1 MKSTLAP
8 AVLAVAL
15 ALGGCAGAP
24 GLPSGAATISRPM
37 SDISPATPADA
48 RARVHVE
55 LGMAYFEVGRYD
67 VALDEAKIA
76 LGDSPSYAPAYH
88 LLGLAYMYVEEHG
101 AARENFERALRE
113 APGDPDFNNSYG
125 WFLCSQGQ
133 ERAGLEH
140 LALAARNPYYR
151 HQTRPLTNAGLCHL
165 RLGEAAADFADRHGI
180 GLAYATPRALI
191 ESAEVDAV
199 YIATPPS
206 SHASLG
212 NLVARAGKPCC
223 IEKPMSVRLH
233 EADSYVGMLEHRS
246 DVTAA
251 GGQHLEL
258 ADGQGARFGPQGV
271 VPDTLAPQTASAW
284 RRGLLEAHDL
294 PLGEVIALLELSRD
308 IA

>member
-24 GLPSGAATISRPM
+24 GVPSSAAMISRPM
-37 SDISPATPADA
+37 SDNNPATPADA

-67 VALDEAKIA
+67 VALDEARIA
-76 LGDSPSYAPAYH
+76 LNDSPSYAPAYH

-133 ERAGLEH
+133 EREDLER
-140 LALAARNPYYR
+140 LAVAARNPYYR

-165 RLGEAAADFADRHGI
+165 RLGE
-180 GLAYATPRALI
+180 
-191 ESAEVDAV
+191 ESAAEAQFQRAV
-199 YIATPPS
+199 QADPENAQALYLLADIAYR
-206 SHASLG
+206 G
-212 NLVARAGKPCC
+212 GRYEQARSQL
-223 IEKPMSVRLH
+223 IRLH
-233 EADSYVGMLEHRS
+233 QAH
-246 DVTAA
+246 
-251 GGQHLEL
+251 
-258 ADGQGARFGPQGV
+258 GPS
-271 VPDTLAPQTASAW
+271 AASAW
-284 RRGLLEAHDL
+284 LGLRTERRLGNADAEASYAAQL
-294 PLGEVIALLELSRD
+294 RSRF
-308 IA
+308 AESEEFKSMNQGKFE

>member
-113 APGDPDFNNSYG
+113 APGDPDFNNSFG
-125 WFLCSQGQ
+125 WFLCTQGEEQ
-133 ERAGLEH
+133 QGLDR

-151 HQTRPLTNAGLCHL
+151 YPARPLTNAGLCYL
-165 RLGEAAADFADRHGI
+165 RLKDEPAAEAQFTRAVQADPANGQALYQLADIAYRSGRYDQARNHLIRLHQQHDSSAASVWL
-180 GLAYATPRALI
+180 GLRA
-191 ESAEVDAV
+191 ERR
-199 YIATPPS
+199 
-206 SHASLG
+206 LG
-212 NLVARAGKPCC
+212 NHDAEASYASQLQSRFAESEEFKLFNEGKF
-223 IEKPMSVRLH
+223 E
-233 EADSYVGMLEHRS
+233 
-246 DVTAA
+246 
-251 GGQHLEL
+251 
-258 ADGQGARFGPQGV
+258 
-271 VPDTLAPQTASAW
+271 
-284 RRGLLEAHDL
+284 
-294 PLGEVIALLELSRD
+294 
-308 IA
+308 